1 MEDFTIDNTELVEEA
16 PVQVEKKAERQP
28 ARKAKRVESQVEEE
42 STFSCLRN
50 ERVTVKYIPKEKTGL
65 TDSKHPFFGGLADNA
80 TVSYTVPML
89 RNGSYC
95 DPLTKAEKAFL
106 EEYLGMD
113 YNALS
118 VHNKENNFWDNF
130 RVTLSKVDTILDLS
144 DANDYIRYKVLLC
157 NKEYIADSLET
168 LRRTPYETFRFV
180 IVSDNELYSNTV
192 EKTNTKSKCW
202 KELGKV
208 EDNYDVLRCIIETI
222 DGRPIAPN
230 TRIEFLRDKADKLID
245 KDAKVFLAAIT
256 DTLLS
261 TKVLIKKAVDKGIIE
276 VRGDYYFYN
285 DLPLCGKNE
294 HPSFSVAAKYLGA
307 LENQELKF
315 SIEAKLK

>member
-1 MEDFTIDNTELVEEA
+1 MEDFNIDSAELIQDA
-16 PVQVEKKAERQP
+16 PIQVEKKQTRQP
-28 ARKAKRVESQVEEE
+28 IRKSVNVTRDDDN
-42 STFSCLRN
+42 TTNISCLRN

-65 TDSKHPFFGGLADNA
+65 TDPKHPFYGGLADNA

-95 DPLTKAEKAFL
+95 DPLTKAEKNYL

-118 VHNKENNFWDNF
+118 VHNKDNNFWDNF

-144 DANDYIRYKVLLC
+144 DGLDYIRYKVLLC

-168 LRRTPYETFRFV
+168 LRKTPYETFRFV

-208 EDNYDVLRCIIETI
+208 EDNYDVLRCLIETI
-222 DGRPIAPN
+222 DGRPVAAD
-230 TRIEFLRDKADKLID
+230 TRIEFLRDRADKLIE
-245 KDAKVFLAAIT
+245 KDGKVFLNAIT
-256 DTLLS
+256 DPLLP
-261 TKVLIKKAVDKGIIE
+261 TKVLIKKATDKGIIE
-276 VRGDYYFYN
+276 VRGDYFYYN
-285 DLPLCGKNE
+285 DIPMCGKNE
-294 HPSFSVAAKYLGA
+294 HPSFSVAAKYLA
-307 LENQELKF
+307 SKENQELKF